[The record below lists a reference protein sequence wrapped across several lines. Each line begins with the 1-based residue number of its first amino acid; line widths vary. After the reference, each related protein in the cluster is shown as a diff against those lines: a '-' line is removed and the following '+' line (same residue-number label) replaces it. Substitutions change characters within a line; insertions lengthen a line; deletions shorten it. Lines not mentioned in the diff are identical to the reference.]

1 MYKKFFKR
9 FFDIVLSLIAIII
22 LSPVYL
28 VLSILVLIFMGWPIL
43 FKQPRP
49 GKNEKIFNMY
59 KFRTMT
65 NKKDKNGKLLPDE
78 QRLNKFGRFL
88 RKTSLDELPEIF
100 CILNSTMSF
109 IGPRPLLVEYL
120 PYYTEE
126 EHHRHDVR
134 PGLTGWAQ
142 ANGRNNLSWEEKF
155 KYDLEY
161 VNNLSLMMD
170 IKTII
175 KTVQIIFKKGEVKMG
190 KELAY
195 GKLSEERRK
204 NGKNI
209 KRNYS

>member
-28 VLSILVLIFMGWPIL
+28 IISVLVLIFMGWPIL

-65 NKKDKNGKLLPDE
+65 NKKDKDGNLLSNE
-78 QRLNKFGRFL
+78 KRLTKFGNLL

-100 CILNSTMSF
+100 CILIGKMS
-109 IGPRPLLVEYL
+109 IVGPRPLHVEYL
-120 PYYTEE
+120 EYYNEE
-126 EHHRHDVR
+126 QKHRHDVR

-142 ANGRNNLSWEEKF
+142 ANGRNSITWAEKF
-155 KYDLEY
+155 KYDIYY
-161 VNNLSLMMD
+161 VKNLSLILD
-170 IKTII
+170 IK
-175 KTVQIIFKKGEVKMG
+175 IIFMTIKQVFCRSDIYSTNGEFM
-190 KELAY
+190 
-195 GKLSEERRK
+195 ERF
-204 NGKNI
+204 NGKN
-209 KRNYS
+209 

>member
-28 VLSILVLIFMGWPIL
+28 IISVLVLIFMGWPIL

-65 NKKDKNGKLLPDE
+65 NKKDKDGNLLSNE
-78 QRLNKFGRFL
+78 KRLTKFGNLL

-100 CILNSTMSF
+100 CILIGKMS
-109 IGPRPLLVEYL
+109 IVGPRPLHVEYL
-120 PYYTEE
+120 EYYNEE
-126 EHHRHDVR
+126 QKHRHDVR

-142 ANGRNNLSWEEKF
+142 ANGRNSITWTEKF
-155 KYDLEY
+155 KYDIYY
-161 VNNLSLMMD
+161 VKNLSLILD
-170 IKTII
+170 IK
-175 KTVQIIFKKGEVKMG
+175 IIFMTIKQVFCRSDIYSTNGEFM
-190 KELAY
+190 
-195 GKLSEERRK
+195 ERF
-204 NGKNI
+204 NGKN
-209 KRNYS
+209 

>member
-49 GKNEKIFNMY
+49 GKNEKLFNMY

-65 NKKDKNGKLLPDE
+65 NKKDKDGQLLPDE
-78 QRLNKFGRFL
+78 QRLSKFGKFL

-100 CILNSTMSF
+100 CILNGSMSF
-109 IGPRPLLVEYL
+109 VGPRPLLVKYL
-120 PYYTEE
+120 PYYTKE

-142 ANGRNNLSWEEKF
+142 ANGRNLVNWDDRF
-155 KYDLEY
+155 KLDLEY
-161 VNNLSLMMD
+161 VNNISLKMD
-170 IKTII
+170 IKVILKTISVVLKREGI
-175 KTVQIIFKKGEVKMG
+175 TDGKTETMTF
-190 KELAY
+190 LD
-195 GKLSEERRK
+195 EERK
-204 NGKNI
+204 GKC
-209 KRNYS
+209 KKK